1 MSTQPMFRPNGDGY
15 DVSPAGVLLLAA
27 GTIYGDPSETTPKG
41 ISNART
47 LMDGILTAAR
57 AGGFTQ
63 GDILR
68 TLLAR
73 NETTHRLAAMAR
85 AACAAAGA
93 VAIGEVLDRARL
105 A

>member
-1 MSTQPMFRPNGDGY
+1 MSAQAMFRPNGDGY
-15 DVSPAGVLLLAA
+15 DVSPAGVLLLLAD
-27 GTIYGDPSETTPKG
+27 TIYGDPTETTPQG
-41 ISNART
+41 IRNARK
-47 LMDGILTAAR
+47 LMDGILDAAR

-73 NETTHRLAAMAR
+73 NQATPRLVAMAL
-85 AACAAAGA
+85 AACAAAGP
-93 VAIGEVLDRARL
+93 VAIGDVFDRARR